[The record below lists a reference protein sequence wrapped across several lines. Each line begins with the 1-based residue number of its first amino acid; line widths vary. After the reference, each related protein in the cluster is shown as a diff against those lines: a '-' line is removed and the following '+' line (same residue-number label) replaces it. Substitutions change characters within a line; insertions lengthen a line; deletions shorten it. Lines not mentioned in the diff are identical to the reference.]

1 MTTVKTREEFP
12 QIVGKI
18 CIDQDPINPREWEN
32 IGTISYWH
40 SHYKLGDEKVT
51 DIEDFLVRRLEDI
64 DPKGENE
71 SISSLISALK
81 GEIYPEDIDNSYT
94 HDHVMQEAFS
104 KVRTKFIVVPVFCY
118 EHSGIALRTTPF
130 HCPWDS
136 GCVGMAWTE
145 KGSEGLSDEGLT
157 NTLGIEI
164 ETYSQYLSGE
174 VYTFI
179 VEVEGD
185 VVECCGGFYS
195 EAEAEYEMECAMN
208 FQAKK
213 IEKENQEVKYWN
225 NRDVVT
231 L

>member
-1 MTTVKTREEFP
+1 MTTKNHEEFP
-12 QIVGKI
+12 QITGE
-18 CIDQDPINPREWEN
+18 IDFDPYPVSPREWGN

-40 SHYKLGDEKVT
+40 SHYELGDEKVT

-64 DPKGENE
+64 DPKGVNE

-94 HDHVMQEAFS
+94 HDHVMQEAFRV
-104 KVRTKFIVVPVFCY
+104 VRTKFIVVPMFCLD
-118 EHSGIALRTTPF
+118 HSGIFLRTTPF

-136 GCVGMAWTE
+136 GYVGMIWAK

-157 NTLGIEI
+157 KMLVSEI
-164 ETYSQYLSGE
+164 ETYSQYFSGE
-174 VYTFI
+174 VYAFS
-179 VEVEGD
+179 VKVEGE

-195 EAEAEYEMECAMN
+195 EAAAELEMEREMN
-208 FQAKK
+208 FQAEKV
-213 IEKENQEVKYWN
+213 EKESQEVKYWN